1 MPQPAPETLTGSF
14 NRTLPYAPPL
24 LEDTEQRDIVDLVW
38 LVVPAAVG
46 IFALR
51 TVMIARRLK
60 LAAQSANVADTRAL
74 REAKAGL
81 TAHRDHLDE
90 AIAAPKLHLAAA
102 KEAGRNALRSP
113 RPARG
118 LDAMV
123 EDFLPERRL

>member
-1 MPQPAPETLTGSF
+1 M
-14 NRTLPYAPPL
+14 
-24 LEDTEQRDIVDLVW
+24 DLVW
-38 LVVPAAVG
+38 LVVPAALG

-60 LAAQSANVADTRAL
+60 LAAQSAAPADTKAL
-74 REAKAGL
+74 RDAKAAL
-81 TAHRDHLDE
+81 TAHRDHLE
-90 AIAAPKLHLAAA
+90 AAVASPKRSLAAA
-102 KEAGRNALRSP
+102 KGAGRTAMAPL

>member
-1 MPQPAPETLTGSF
+1 M
-14 NRTLPYAPPL
+14 
-24 LEDTEQRDIVDLVW
+24 DLVW

-60 LAAQSANVADTRAL
+60 LAAQSAPLAETKAL
-74 REAKAGL
+74 REAKAAL
-81 TAHRDHLDE
+81 TAHRDHLED
-90 AIAAPKLHLAAA
+90 AIASPKRSLAAA
-102 KEAGRNALRSP
+102 KGAGRTAMTP
-113 RPARG
+113 IRPAKG

>member
-1 MPQPAPETLTGSF
+1 M
-14 NRTLPYAPPL
+14 
-24 LEDTEQRDIVDLVW
+24 DLVW

-60 LAAQSANVADTRAL
+60 LAAQGAPRADAKAL
-74 REAKAGL
+74 REAKAAL
-81 TAHRDHLDE
+81 TAHRDHLAD
-90 AIAAPKLHLAAA
+90 AVAFPKRHLAAA
-102 KEAGRNALRSP
+102 KQAGRTAMTP
-113 RPARG
+113 VRPARG